1 MSSYP
6 SLAIINL
13 SEQFFIQR
21 LKNREEQAYRELVE
35 RYSDL
40 VYSTAYAIVQ
50 NELDA
55 EDLTQECFVEITNAI
70 YRFKGD
76 SKLSTWMYRIVTN
89 LALYH
94 LRSKKRKK
102 RFGFLF
108 SIDDTENKSNPIQN
122 LKSTD
127 TPHQVLE
134 EKEKSKIL
142 FSALNQLPENQRI
155 AFILHNMEQQS
166 YKEICEIMELSLS
179 AVESLIFRAKQ
190 NLRKQLEELYHEK

>member
-1 MSSYP
+1 LSSQQ
-6 SLAIINL
+6 SLANTNL

-21 LKNREEQAYRELVE
+21 LRNKEEQAYRELVE

-70 YRFKGD
+70 YRFKGE

-94 LRSKKRKK
+94 LRSKKIKK

-108 SIDDTENKSNPIQN
+108 SIDDTENKSNPINN
-122 LKSTD
+122 LKSAD
-127 TPHQVLE
+127 TPHQILE
-134 EKEKSKIL
+134 QKEKSKIL

-155 AFILHNMEQQS
+155 AFVLHNMEQQS

-190 NLRKQLEELYHEK
+190 NLRQQLEELYDEK

>member
-1 MSSYP
+1 M
-6 SLAIINL
+6 

-21 LKNREEQAYRELVE
+21 LRNKEEQAYRELIE

-70 YRFKGD
+70 YRFKGE

-108 SIDDTENKSNPIQN
+108 SIDDSENKSNPIQSLN
-122 LKSTD
+122 TTE
-127 TPHQVLE
+127 TPYQILE
-134 EKEKSKIL
+134 QKEKSKLL

-166 YKEICEIMELSLS
+166 YKEICEIMKLSLS

>member
-1 MSSYP
+1 M
-6 SLAIINL
+6 

-21 LKNREEQAYRELVE
+21 LKNREELAYRELVD

-40 VYSTAYAIVQ
+40 VYSTAFAIVQ

-55 EDLTQECFVEITNAI
+55 EDLTQECFVEITSAI

-108 SIDDTENKSNPIQN
+108 SIDDDENKSNPIHT
-122 LKSTD
+122 LKNND
-127 TPHQVLE
+127 TPDQVFE
-134 EKEKSKIL
+134 QKEKNKLL
-142 FSALNQLPENQRI
+142 FKALNQLPDNQRI
-155 AFILHNMEQQS
+155 AFILHNMEKQS

-190 NLRKQLEELYHEK
+190 NLRKQLEDLYYEK

>member
-1 MSSYP
+1 M
-6 SLAIINL
+6 

-21 LKNREEQAYRELVE
+21 LRNKEEQAYRELIE
-35 RYSDL
+35 RYGDL

-70 YRFKGD
+70 YRFKGE

-108 SIDDTENKSNPIQN
+108 SIDDSENKSNPINN
-122 LKSTD
+122 LKSAD
-127 TPHQVLE
+127 TPHRILE
-134 EKEKSKIL
+134 QKEKSKIL

-190 NLRKQLEELYHEK
+190 NLRKQLEELYYEK

>member
-1 MSSYP
+1 
-6 SLAIINL
+6 
-13 SEQFFIQR
+13 
-21 LKNREEQAYRELVE
+21 
-35 RYSDL
+35 
-40 VYSTAYAIVQ
+40 
-50 NELDA
+50 
-55 EDLTQECFVEITNAI
+55 VEITSAI

>member
-6 SLAIINL
+6 SLATINL
-13 SEQFFIQR
+13 SEHFFIQR

-55 EDLTQECFVEITNAI
+55 EDLTQECFVEITSAI

-108 SIDDTENKSNPIQN
+108 SIDDTENKSNPIHN
-122 LKSTD
+122 LKSAD

>member
-1 MSSYP
+1 
-6 SLAIINL
+6 L

-21 LKNREEQAYRELVE
+21 LRNKEEQAYRELIE

-70 YRFKGD
+70 YRFKGE

-108 SIDDTENKSNPIQN
+108 SIDDSENKSNPIQSLN
-122 LKSTD
+122 TTE
-127 TPHQVLE
+127 TPYQILE
-134 EKEKSKIL
+134 QKEKSKLL

-166 YKEICEIMELSLS
+166 YKEICEIMKLSLS

>member
-1 MSSYP
+1 M
-6 SLAIINL
+6 

-70 YRFKGD
+70 YRFKGE

-89 LALYH
+89 QALYH

-108 SIDDTENKSNPIQN
+108 SIDDDENKSNPIN
-122 LKSTD
+122 TLKNNDS
-127 TPHQVLE
+127 PYQVLE
-134 EKEKSKIL
+134 QKENSKYSFL
-142 FSALNQLPENQRI
+142 DFDHGEEQFNSGFTFENV
-155 AFILHNMEQQS
+155 
-166 YKEICEIMELSLS
+166 KEYNLEI
-179 AVESLIFRAKQ
+179 
-190 NLRKQLEELYHEK
+190 

>member
-1 MSSYP
+1 M
-6 SLAIINL
+6 

-21 LKNREEQAYRELVE
+21 LKNREELAYRELVD

-55 EDLTQECFVEITNAI
+55 EDLTQECFVEITSAI

-108 SIDDTENKSNPIQN
+108 SIDDDENKSNPIHT
-122 LKSTD
+122 LKNND
-127 TPHQVLE
+127 TPDQVLE
-134 EKEKSKIL
+134 QKEKSKLL
-142 FSALNQLPENQRI
+142 FKALNQLPDNQRI

-190 NLRKQLEELYHEK
+190 NLRKQLEDLYYEK

>member
-1 MSSYP
+1 
-6 SLAIINL
+6 L

-21 LKNREEQAYRELVE
+21 LKNREELAYRELVA

-70 YRFKGD
+70 YRFKGE

-108 SIDDTENKSNPIQN
+108 SIDDSENKLNPIQSLN
-122 LKSTD
+122 TTES
-127 TPHQVLE
+127 PYQILE
-134 EKEKSKIL
+134 QKEKSKIL
-142 FSALNQLPENQRI
+142 FSALNQLHENQRI
-155 AFILHNMEQQS
+155 AFMLHNMEQQS

-190 NLRKQLEELYHEK
+190 NLRKKLEELYHEK

>member
-1 MSSYP
+1 LSSYP
-6 SLAIINL
+6 SLATINL

-55 EDLTQECFVEITNAI
+55 EDLTQECFVEITSAI

-89 LALYH
+89 VALYH
-94 LRSKKRKK
+94 LRSK
-102 RFGFLF
+102 
-108 SIDDTENKSNPIQN
+108 
-122 LKSTD
+122 
-127 TPHQVLE
+127 
-134 EKEKSKIL
+134 
-142 FSALNQLPENQRI
+142 
-155 AFILHNMEQQS
+155 
-166 YKEICEIMELSLS
+166 
-179 AVESLIFRAKQ
+179 
-190 NLRKQLEELYHEK
+190 

>member
-1 MSSYP
+1 M
-6 SLAIINL
+6 

-21 LKNREEQAYRELVE
+21 LRNKEEQAYRELIE
-35 RYSDL
+35 RYGDL

-55 EDLTQECFVEITNAI
+55 EDLTQECFVEITNSI
-70 YRFKGD
+70 YRFKGE

-108 SIDDTENKSNPIQN
+108 SIDDSENKSNPINN
-122 LKSTD
+122 LKSAH
-127 TPHQVLE
+127 TPHQILE
-134 EKEKSKIL
+134 QKEKSKIL

>member
-1 MSSYP
+1 M
-6 SLAIINL
+6 

-21 LKNREEQAYRELVE
+21 LRNKEEQAYRELIE

-70 YRFKGD
+70 YRFKGE

-108 SIDDTENKSNPIQN
+108 SIDDSENKSNPIQSLN
-122 LKSTD
+122 TTE
-127 TPHQVLE
+127 TPYQILE
-134 EKEKSKIL
+134 QKEKSKLL

>member
-1 MSSYP
+1 
-6 SLAIINL
+6 L

-21 LKNREEQAYRELVE
+21 LKNREEQAYREMVE

-70 YRFKGD
+70 YRFKGE

-102 RFGFLF
+102 RFGFLY
-108 SIDDTENKSNPIQN
+108 SIDDSENKLNPINN
-122 LKSTD
+122 LKSAD
-127 TPHQVLE
+127 TPFQVLE
-134 EKEKSKIL
+134 QKEKSKIL

>member
-1 MSSYP
+1 
-6 SLAIINL
+6 L

-21 LKNREEQAYRELVE
+21 LRNKEEQAYRELIE
-35 RYSDL
+35 RYGDL

-70 YRFKGD
+70 YRFKGE

-108 SIDDTENKSNPIQN
+108 SIDDTENKSNPIYN
-122 LKSTD
+122 LKSAD
-127 TPHQVLE
+127 TPHRILE
-134 EKEKSKIL
+134 QKEKSKIL

-190 NLRKQLEELYHEK
+190 NLRKQLEELHHEK

>member
-1 MSSYP
+1 MS
-6 SLAIINL
+6 
-13 SEQFFIQR
+13 EKFFIQR
-21 LKNREEQAYRELVE
+21 LRNKEEQAYRELIE

-70 YRFKGD
+70 YRFKGE

-102 RFGFLF
+102 RFGFLY
-108 SIDDTENKSNPIQN
+108 SIDDSENKSNPINN
-122 LKSTD
+122 LKSAD

-134 EKEKSKIL
+134 LKEKSKIL

>member
-6 SLAIINL
+6 SLATINL
-13 SEQFFIQR
+13 SEHFFIQR

-55 EDLTQECFVEITNAI
+55 EDLTQECFVEITSAI

-108 SIDDTENKSNPIQN
+108 SIDDTENKSNPIHN

>member
-1 MSSYP
+1 M
-6 SLAIINL
+6 

-21 LKNREEQAYRELVE
+21 LKNREELAYRELVD

-40 VYSTAYAIVQ
+40 VYSTAFAIVQ

-55 EDLTQECFVEITNAI
+55 EDLTQECFVEITSAI

-94 LRSKKRKK
+94 LRKKKRRK

-108 SIDDTENKSNPIQN
+108 SIDDDENKSNPIHT
-122 LKSTD
+122 LKNND
-127 TPHQVLE
+127 TPYQVLE
-134 EKEKSKIL
+134 QKEKSKLL
-142 FSALNQLPENQRI
+142 FKALNQLPDNQRI
-155 AFILHNMEQQS
+155 AFILHNMEQQA
-166 YKEICEIMELSLS
+166 YKDICEIMELSLS

-190 NLRKQLEELYHEK
+190 NLRKQLEDLYYEK